1 MKHFLNLFLL
11 FILPIMVAVCI
22 MEVLLRHI
30 PNAYQVKSEYLNT
43 HQDSIKTLLL
53 GSSHV
58 LYGINPEFLSE
69 EAINYG
75 NVSQTIDIDYEIVNQ
90 KLDNLKALETVVLRL
105 SYTTLFEQLKHGD
118 EVWRLKDYQVYTDID
133 LNVKPIYNFEI
144 LSVKLKH
151 NLERIYNY
159 YILNKTSERIGNSGW
174 SQARSHNTEIDI
186 EEIGARIAEKHT
198 VVNNDFYLD
207 NVKHLEN
214 IIIKCNKKGVKV
226 VLITMPAYA
235 SYVKHLDAVQLDSTL
250 LVGKSMQNKFAN
262 CTYFNFLEEKS
273 FGKQDFLDADHLNSQ
288 GAEKFSKRI
297 DSILRQ

>member
-1 MKHFLNLFLL
+1 
-11 FILPIMVAVCI
+11 MVAVCI